1 MFGKQESE
9 LCRMAPGNWRL
20 WLIGALTAMTI
31 MPLQADSL
39 DADIDRL
46 HALVT
51 RHAAN
56 VDQLE
61 QALVNP
67 VGTRLAVF
75 LSLANRD
82 QLTLD
87 SVELFLNDQPVASHL
102 YTANERQSL
111 EQGGVHQLFTG
122 HLANGPHKLEAVINA
137 RTSNKRF
144 VRREIQHAFRK
155 TSGTLRVQMNVDARA
170 PDYEPDITF
179 REWD

>member
-1 MFGKQESE
+1 MFGKQEPE
-9 LCRMAPGNWRL
+9 ICRIAPWNWRL
-20 WLIGALTAMTI
+20 WLTGVVMAAAIT
-31 MPLQADSL
+31 PVRADSL

-46 HALVT
+46 NALVT
-51 RHAAN
+51 RHAAT

-75 LSLANRD
+75 LSLANRE

-87 SVELFLNDQPVASHL
+87 SVELFLNDQPVASHR
-102 YTANERQSL
+102 YSDNERQSL
-111 EQGGVHQLFTG
+111 EQGGVHQLFVG
-122 HLANGPHKLEAVINA
+122 HLANGSHTLEAVINA

-155 TSGTLRVQMNVDARA
+155 TNGTLRVQMKLDAQA
-170 PDYEPDITF
+170 PDYEPEITF

>member
-1 MFGKQESE
+1 MFGKQEPE
-9 LCRMAPGNWRL
+9 MCRMSPRIWRV
-20 WLIGALTAMTI
+20 WLTVL
-31 MPLQADSL
+31 LQALAIVPSHASSL

-51 RHAAN
+51 RHAAQ

-67 VGTRLAVF
+67 VGTRLSVF
-75 LSLANRD
+75 LSLTNPE

-87 SVELFLNDQPVASHL
+87 SVELFLNDEPVASHL
-102 YTANERQSL
+102 YSANERQSL

-122 HLANGPHKLEAVINA
+122 HLTNGPHTLDVVINA

-144 VRREIQHAFRK
+144 VRREVQHAFEK
-155 TSGTLRVQMNVDARA
+155 TTGTLGVQMMLDTRA
-170 PDYEPDITF
+170 PDNEPDITF
-179 REWD
+179 REWN